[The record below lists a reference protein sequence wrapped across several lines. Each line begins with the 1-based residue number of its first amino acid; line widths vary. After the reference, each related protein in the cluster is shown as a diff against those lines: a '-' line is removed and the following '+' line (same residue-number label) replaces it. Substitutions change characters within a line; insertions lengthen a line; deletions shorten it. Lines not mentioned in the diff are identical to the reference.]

1 MLSSGAPT
9 IRGEVHSSSF
19 LVSFT
24 VPAPE
29 IFTLTGTLTGST
41 AAHEG
46 TPTNMFTNIGFGSPG
61 DPASS
66 FELTEG
72 NKSMMSGAASWS
84 VPFSF
89 STTLEAGPTYT
100 LSASTSIDTGEIN
113 DISRM
118 DMSSDGF
125 NFVAIVPEPSSLA
138 MLLATGSLL
147 LRRRKVPLH

>member
-1 MLSSGAPT
+1 
-9 IRGEVHSSSF
+9 
-19 LVSFT
+19 
-24 VPAPE
+24 
-29 IFTLTGTLTGST
+29 
-41 AAHEG
+41 
-46 TPTNMFTNIGFGSPG
+46 
-61 DPASS
+61 
-66 FELTEG
+66 
-72 NKSMMSGAASWS
+72 

>member
-1 MLSSGAPT
+1 
-9 IRGEVHSSSF
+9 
-19 LVSFT
+19 
-24 VPAPE
+24 
-29 IFTLTGTLTGST
+29 
-41 AAHEG
+41 
-46 TPTNMFTNIGFGSPG
+46 
-61 DPASS
+61 
-66 FELTEG
+66 
-72 NKSMMSGAASWS
+72 
-84 VPFSF
+84 
-89 STTLEAGPTYT
+89 